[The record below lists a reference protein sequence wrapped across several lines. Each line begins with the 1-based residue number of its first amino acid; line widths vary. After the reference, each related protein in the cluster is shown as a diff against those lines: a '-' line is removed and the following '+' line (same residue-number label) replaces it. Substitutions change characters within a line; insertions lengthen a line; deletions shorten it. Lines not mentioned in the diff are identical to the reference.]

1 MNNVMNRKSIKMVA
15 AAGLALTLAFTTVG
29 AGTINADAAQT
40 TKYVAKPQMVT
51 AKTDVKVRTGEST
64 KSKVL
69 GILKKGEKVYF
80 VKDDYG
86 WSKVT
91 YKGKTGYVGTRYL
104 NIPGKQVDSK
114 KAPVKKATPAKAST
128 KKVTPTKKT
137 TSKAQASKT
146 VTAKTVT
153 AKTVTAKTVT
163 AKTVT
168 AKTAVN
174 VRASQSKT
182 SKVLGVLKK
191 GEKVTVVK
199 ESRGWSQVTYKG
211 KTGYVATQFLN
222 TK

>member
-1 MNNVMNRKSIKMVA
+1 MNNVMNRKSTKMVA

-51 AKTDVKVRTGEST
+51 AKSDVKVRAGEST

-69 GILKKGEKVYF
+69 GVLKKGEKVYF

-137 TSKAQASKT
+137 TAKAQAQAS
-146 VTAKTVT
+146 
-153 AKTVTAKTVT
+153 
-163 AKTVT
+163 KTVT

-182 SKVLGVLKK
+182 
-191 GEKVTVVK
+191 
-199 ESRGWSQVTYKG
+199 
-211 KTGYVATQFLN
+211 
-222 TK
+222 

>member
-1 MNNVMNRKSIKMVA
+1 MNNVMNRKSTKMVA
-15 AAGLALTLAFTTVG
+15 AVGLALTLAFTTVG

-51 AKTDVKVRTGEST
+51 VKSDVKVRAGEST

-146 VTAKTVT
+146 VTAKT
-153 AKTVTAKTVT
+153 
-163 AKTVT
+163 
-168 AKTAVN
+168 AVN

-211 KTGYVATQFLN
+211 KTGYVATQFLS

>member
-1 MNNVMNRKSIKMVA
+1 MNNVMNRKSTKMVA

-51 AKTDVKVRTGEST
+51 VKSDVKVRAGEST

-137 TSKAQASKT
+137 TSKAQASK
-146 VTAKTVT
+146 A
-153 AKTVTAKTVT
+153 
-163 AKTVT
+163 VT

-211 KTGYVATQFLN
+211 KTGYVATQFLS

>member
-1 MNNVMNRKSIKMVA
+1 MNNVMNRKSTKMVA

-51 AKTDVKVRTGEST
+51 AKSDVKVRAGEST

-137 TSKAQASKT
+137 TAKAQAQAS
-146 VTAKTVT
+146 
-153 AKTVTAKTVT
+153 
-163 AKTVT
+163 KTVT

-211 KTGYVATQFLN
+211 KTGYVATQFLS

>member
-1 MNNVMNRKSIKMVA
+1 MNNVMNRKSTKMVA

-51 AKTDVKVRTGEST
+51 AKTDVKVRTGESN

-69 GILKKGEKVYF
+69 GVLKKGEKVYF

-128 KKVTPTKKT
+128 KKVAPTKKA
-137 TSKAQASKT
+137 KAQAS
-146 VTAKTVT
+146 
-153 AKTVTAKTVT
+153 
-163 AKTVT
+163 KTVT

-174 VRASQSKT
+174 VRASQNKT

-199 ESRGWSQVTYKG
+199 EGRGWSQVTYKG
-211 KTGYVATQFLN
+211 KTGYVATQFLSA
-222 TK
+222 K

>member
-1 MNNVMNRKSIKMVA
+1 MNNVMNRNSTKMVV

-51 AKTDVKVRTGEST
+51 VKSDVKVRAGEST

-114 KAPVKKATPAKAST
+114 KAPVKKATPAKPST

-137 TSKAQASKT
+137 TSKAQAS
-146 VTAKTVT
+146 
-153 AKTVTAKTVT
+153 
-163 AKTVT
+163 KTVT

-211 KTGYVATQFLN
+211 KTGYVATQFLS

>member
-1 MNNVMNRKSIKMVA
+1 MNNVMNRKSTKMVA

-69 GILKKGEKVYF
+69 GVLKKGEKVYF

-128 KKVTPTKKT
+128 KKVAPTKKT
-137 TSKAQASKT
+137 TAKATKAQVS
-146 VTAKTVT
+146 
-153 AKTVTAKTVT
+153 
-163 AKTVT
+163 KTVT

-174 VRASQSKT
+174 VRASQNKT

-211 KTGYVATQFLN
+211 KTGYVATQFLS

>member
-1 MNNVMNRKSIKMVA
+1 MNNVMNRKSTKMVV

-51 AKTDVKVRTGEST
+51 AKSDVKVRAGEST

-69 GILKKGEKVYF
+69 GVLKKGEKVYF

-91 YKGKTGYVGTRYL
+91 YKGKTGYVGTGYL

-137 TSKAQASKT
+137 TSKAQAS
-146 VTAKTVT
+146 
-153 AKTVTAKTVT
+153 
-163 AKTVT
+163 KTVT

-211 KTGYVATQFLN
+211 KTGYVATQFLS

>member
-1 MNNVMNRKSIKMVA
+1 MNNVMNRKSTKMVA

-51 AKTDVKVRTGEST
+51 AKSDVKVRAGEST

-137 TSKAQASKT
+137 TTKAQASKT
-146 VTAKTVT
+146 VTAKT
-153 AKTVTAKTVT
+153 
-163 AKTVT
+163 
-168 AKTAVN
+168 AVN
-174 VRASQSKT
+174 VRTSQSKT

-211 KTGYVATQFLN
+211 KTGYVATQFLS

>member
-1 MNNVMNRKSIKMVA
+1 MNNVMNRKSTKMVA
-15 AAGLALTLAFTTVG
+15 AVGLALTLAFTTVG

-51 AKTDVKVRTGEST
+51 VKSDVKVRAGEST

-104 NIPGKQVDSK
+104 NIPGQQVDSK

-137 TSKAQASKT
+137 TSKAQAS
-146 VTAKTVT
+146 
-153 AKTVTAKTVT
+153 
-163 AKTVT
+163 KTVT

-211 KTGYVATQFLN
+211 KTGYVATQFLS

>member
-1 MNNVMNRKSIKMVA
+1 MNNVMNRKSTKMV

-51 AKTDVKVRTGEST
+51 AKSDVKVRAGEST

-146 VTAKTVT
+146 VTAKT
-153 AKTVTAKTVT
+153 
-163 AKTVT
+163 
-168 AKTAVN
+168 AVN

-211 KTGYVATQFLN
+211 KTGYVATQFLS

>member
-146 VTAKTVT
+146 VTAKT
-153 AKTVTAKTVT
+153 
-163 AKTVT
+163 
-168 AKTAVN
+168 AVN

>member
-1 MNNVMNRKSIKMVA
+1 MNNVMNRKSTKMVA

-51 AKTDVKVRTGEST
+51 VKSDVKVRAGEST

-114 KAPVKKATPAKAST
+114 KAPVKKDTPAKAST

-137 TSKAQASKT
+137 TAKAQASK
-146 VTAKTVT
+146 A
-153 AKTVTAKTVT
+153 
-163 AKTVT
+163 VT

-211 KTGYVATQFLN
+211 KTGYVATQFLS

>member
-1 MNNVMNRKSIKMVA
+1 MNNVMNRKSTKMVA

-29 AGTINADAAQT
+29 AGTINAEAAQT

-51 AKTDVKVRTGEST
+51 VKSDVKVRAGEST

-128 KKVTPTKKT
+128 KTVTPTKKT
-137 TSKAQASKT
+137 TSKAQAS
-146 VTAKTVT
+146 
-153 AKTVTAKTVT
+153 
-163 AKTVT
+163 KTVT

-211 KTGYVATQFLN
+211 KTGYVATQFLS

>member
-1 MNNVMNRKSIKMVA
+1 MNNVMNRKSTKMVA

-146 VTAKTVT
+146 VTAKT
-153 AKTVTAKTVT
+153 
-163 AKTVT
+163 
-168 AKTAVN
+168 AVN

-211 KTGYVATQFLN
+211 KTGYVATQFLS

>member
-1 MNNVMNRKSIKMVA
+1 MNNVMNRKSTKMVA

-51 AKTDVKVRTGEST
+51 AKSDVKVRAGEST

-114 KAPVKKATPAKAST
+114 KAPVKKAKPAKAST

-137 TSKAQASKT
+137 TAKAQAQAQAS
-146 VTAKTVT
+146 
-153 AKTVTAKTVT
+153 
-163 AKTVT
+163 KTVT

-211 KTGYVATQFLN
+211 KTGYVATQFLS

>member
-1 MNNVMNRKSIKMVA
+1 MNNVMIRKSTKMVA

-51 AKTDVKVRTGEST
+51 AKSDVKVRAGEST

-137 TSKAQASKT
+137 TAKAQAQAQAS
-146 VTAKTVT
+146 
-153 AKTVTAKTVT
+153 
-163 AKTVT
+163 KTVT

-211 KTGYVATQFLN
+211 KTGYVATQFLS

>member
-1 MNNVMNRKSIKMVA
+1 MNNVMNRKSTKMVV

-51 AKTDVKVRTGEST
+51 VKSDVKVRAGEST

-146 VTAKTVT
+146 VTAKT
-153 AKTVTAKTVT
+153 
-163 AKTVT
+163 
-168 AKTAVN
+168 AVN

-211 KTGYVATQFLN
+211 KTGYVATQFLS

>member
-1 MNNVMNRKSIKMVA
+1 MNNVMNRKSTKMVA

-29 AGTINADAAQT
+29 AGTINAEAAQT

-51 AKTDVKVRTGEST
+51 VKSDVKVRAGEST

-146 VTAKTVT
+146 VTAKT
-153 AKTVTAKTVT
+153 
-163 AKTVT
+163 
-168 AKTAVN
+168 AVN

-211 KTGYVATQFLN
+211 KTGYVATQFLS

>member
-1 MNNVMNRKSIKMVA
+1 MNNVMNRKSTKMVA

-51 AKTDVKVRTGEST
+51 VKSDVKVRAGEST

-146 VTAKTVT
+146 VTAKT
-153 AKTVTAKTVT
+153 
-163 AKTVT
+163 
-168 AKTAVN
+168 AVN

-211 KTGYVATQFLN
+211 KTGYVATQFLS

>member
-1 MNNVMNRKSIKMVA
+1 MNNVMNRKSTKMVA

-128 KKVTPTKKT
+128 KKVAPTKKT
-137 TSKAQASKT
+137 TAKATKAQVS
-146 VTAKTVT
+146 
-153 AKTVTAKTVT
+153 
-163 AKTVT
+163 KTVT

-174 VRASQSKT
+174 VRASQNKT

>member
-1 MNNVMNRKSIKMVA
+1 MNNVMNRKSTKMVA

-51 AKTDVKVRTGEST
+51 VKSDVKVRAGEST

-137 TSKAQASKT
+137 TSKAQASKS
-146 VTAKTVT
+146 
-153 AKTVTAKTVT
+153 
-163 AKTVT
+163 VT

-211 KTGYVATQFLN
+211 KTGYVATQFLS

>member
-1 MNNVMNRKSIKMVA
+1 MNNVMNRKSTKMVA

-51 AKTDVKVRTGEST
+51 AKTDVKVRTGESN

-69 GILKKGEKVYF
+69 GVLKKGEKVYF

-128 KKVTPTKKT
+128 KKVAPTKKAT
-137 TSKAQASKT
+137 AKAAKAQVS
-146 VTAKTVT
+146 
-153 AKTVTAKTVT
+153 
-163 AKTVT
+163 KTVT

>member
-1 MNNVMNRKSIKMVA
+1 MNNVMNRKSTKMVA

-51 AKTDVKVRTGEST
+51 AKSDVKVRAGEST

-69 GILKKGEKVYF
+69 GILKKDEKVYF

-146 VTAKTVT
+146 VTAKT
-153 AKTVTAKTVT
+153 
-163 AKTVT
+163 
-168 AKTAVN
+168 AVN

-211 KTGYVATQFLN
+211 KTGYVATQFLS